1 MIRMQ
6 TRRWV
11 GPLVAGALWIGPI
24 GRAEALPWISEVYY
38 DAVGSDNGV
47 SFVEIF
53 GPVGAS
59 LEGLVI
65 EGVNGSDGAVS
76 PKLTLGGVIPSD
88 GFFVVADDAGGG
100 VTTVLGADLVLNF
113 DFQNG
118 PDSIVLRAG
127 ELVLDAVGYGEFAPE
142 EVFAGEGLPAPDGAA
157 GTSVARVFANRDTG
171 DNAVDFA
178 VSEVP
183 TPGSGP
189 LAAVPE
195 PGAAALLGLGL
206 AGIGA
211 RGRRGCRG

>member
-1 MIRMQ
+1 M
-6 TRRWV
+6 
-11 GPLVAGALWIGPI
+11 AGALWFGPA
-24 GRAEALPWISEVYY
+24 GRGEALPWISEVYY

-53 GPVGAS
+53 GPAGAS
-59 LEGLVI
+59 LEGLVL

-76 PKLTLGGVIPSD
+76 PKLTLGGVIPAD

-100 VTTVLGADLVLNF
+100 ITSVLDADLVLNF

-127 ELVLDAVGYGEFAPE
+127 DVVLDAVGYGEFAPE

-157 GTSVARVFANRDTG
+157 GTSLARVFANRDTG

-178 VSEVP
+178 VSDAP
-183 TPGSGP
+183 TPGTGP
-189 LAAVPE
+189 LAQVPE

-211 RGRRGCRG
+211 RGRRGSRS